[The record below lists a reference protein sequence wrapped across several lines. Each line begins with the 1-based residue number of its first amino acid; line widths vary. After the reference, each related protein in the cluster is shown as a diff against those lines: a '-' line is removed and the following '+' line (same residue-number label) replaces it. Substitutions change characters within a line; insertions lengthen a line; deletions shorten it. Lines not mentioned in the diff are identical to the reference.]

1 MSFIYFTNRESQ
13 SRMIYITYCSIAE
26 VLLLKKG
33 LTILLQIGVIIAFT
47 WIGDY
52 IVSLLHVPIPGS
64 IIGMILLFFGLHLGL
79 IKLNWVQAGAT
90 LIISEMMLFFI
101 PAVVGFMEYSWIF
114 GIKGLII
121 LFIVVSGTALMMIAT
136 GVISDRIL
144 ERKDGEA
151 RKWLPKSSI

>member
-1 MSFIYFTNRESQ
+1 MSFIYFANRESP
-13 SRMIYITYCSIAE
+13 SRMIYITYCSISE

-64 IIGMILLFFGLHLGL
+64 IIGMILLLFGLHLRL

-114 GIKGLII
+114 GIKGLSI

-151 RKWLPKSSI
+151 RKWLPRYFM

>member
-1 MSFIYFTNRESQ
+1 MTFIYFMNRDSP
-13 SRMIYITYCSIAE
+13 SRMIYITYCSISE

-33 LTILLQIGVIIAFT
+33 LMILFQIGVITVFT
-47 WIGDY
+47 WIGKY

-64 IIGMILLFFGLHLGL
+64 IIGMILLFFGLHSGL

-101 PAVVGFMEYSWIF
+101 PAVVGFMQYSWIF
-114 GIKGLII
+114 GIKGLSI

-136 GVISDRIL
+136 GVISERIL
-144 ERKDGEA
+144 ERKGGEV
-151 RKWLPKSSI
+151 RRWLPRFFM